1 MIVMQNG
8 IYWLE
13 FQSLGYAGFG
23 LIVVKDGSLN
33 GGDSGY
39 FYAGKYSLEENV
51 VSIRVRVTRHNP
63 AWITVFGPVE
73 QFDLELSGEASPN
86 QFVVSGKMPTM
97 PNLTIRVI
105 GKRLGDVS

>member
-33 GGDSGY
+33 GGDSG
-39 FYAGKYSLEENV
+39 
-51 VSIRVRVTRHNP
+51 
-63 AWITVFGPVE
+63 
-73 QFDLELSGEASPN
+73 
-86 QFVVSGKMPTM
+86 
-97 PNLTIRVI
+97 
-105 GKRLGDVS
+105 